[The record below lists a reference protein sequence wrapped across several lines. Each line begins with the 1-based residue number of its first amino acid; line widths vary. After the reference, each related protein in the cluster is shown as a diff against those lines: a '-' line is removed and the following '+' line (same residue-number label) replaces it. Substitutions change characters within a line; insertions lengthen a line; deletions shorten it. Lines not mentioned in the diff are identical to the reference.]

1 MSGKRRF
8 LAIVR
13 ELFVLARENS
23 CGWNE
28 EEYEQMSAALK
39 QIVELN
45 ARREVSRDGAAM
57 ILGCSTRTL
66 QRMVANGEVRP
77 PHRNG
82 DKSGIKFYVDDL
94 ENVRKKN
101 EKDETL

>member
-1 MSGKRRF
+1 
-8 LAIVR
+8 
-13 ELFVLARENS
+13 
-23 CGWNE
+23 
-28 EEYEQMSAALK
+28 MSAALK

-66 QRMVANGEVRP
+66 QRMVANGEVKP